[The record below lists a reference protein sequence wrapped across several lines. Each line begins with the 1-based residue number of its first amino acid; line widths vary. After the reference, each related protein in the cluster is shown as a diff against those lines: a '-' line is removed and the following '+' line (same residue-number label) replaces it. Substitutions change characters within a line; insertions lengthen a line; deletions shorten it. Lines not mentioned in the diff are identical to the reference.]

1 MRLAPWR
8 TPLVGTLVVCG
19 LLIAAPLAAVAQTTA
34 SVEGVV
40 TDATR
45 GVLPGVTVTAVHL
58 ETGAPRDAVTDGQGR
73 YRFPSL
79 RIGEYELKTELAG
92 FQTQVRR
99 GVRLAVGQ
107 QVVIDVTMAIGEISD
122 LVTVTAEASVIDT
135 TQATLQG
142 VVDERKVRDLP
153 LNARDLLSLATLF
166 SGAGFSDTGE
176 SSPSKGYG
184 TKLTISGTRYYG
196 NLFLLDGTD
205 IRDIANG
212 AGSAAGVLMGVET
225 VRELNVVTNAFS
237 AEYGNH
243 TGGVFNAVTKSG
255 TNTIHGSAVW
265 FHRDDNLDARNF
277 FDIQKPAFE
286 RNQFGL
292 TGGGPILH
300 DRLFFFASYEGLRE
314 TLGLTRR
321 FTVPTA
327 DARAGRLPGAAPAT
341 VNPEV
346 QKWLNAYPLPN
357 GAEFG
362 AGRAEYIRS
371 HPRTTNQNFVSG
383 RLDHQFTNAHSVF
396 GRYTHDKALRENP
409 AALATFLNDQ
419 TESHYLTLDYTAI
432 LSSTFLNRLM
442 FGFARTKTETTTPLF
457 PGVELPALTFTGQ
470 RPLGQVSVF
479 NIGTGDSIYSSLGGN
494 TSNPRPGYK
503 DNFQIKDDVT
513 YNRGRHA
520 MKVGGEVQF
529 HKITHGT
536 PFDGAG
542 TYTFRSAADAY
553 AGRVDQFNALFPSTE
568 LPFHIEQ
575 SYAGVYFQDDFRVRQ
590 NLTLNLG
597 LRYEFVTTPTERD
610 GRVANARDYVTPG
623 LTLNDLVIGDPV
635 YDNPSYL
642 SFGPRVGIV
651 WDPRGD
657 GRMSVRLG
665 GGIFHDQIQ
674 PGTWPFGFYATAPF
688 FRRAQIRARNVTV
701 PIRFPDAFQ
710 TQQNLLAGA
719 LSTEGIQFD
728 ADQPT
733 VYKWALDIERE
744 IAARTRVEIGYR
756 GTRGV
761 HLMRVD
767 DINQSYPLQEIDG
780 RIYVPPNSSTLHP
793 GMGRVRP
800 RFTDAESDYHALTL
814 GVNRRFSEGLQFQV
828 SYTLS
833 KSVSDFDNWTGSSD
847 FQNPGCSADGRVS
860 VPPYIFQKLDRGLS
874 CFDTRNNLMINA
886 TWELPVGPGK
896 TLTPSGPVRHIVGG
910 WSVSSIVRL
919 SSGNP
924 FTVSEG
930 SGVFPNARGSGLD
943 LVPGANSNPID
954 PRNPN
959 RYFDPASFAL
969 PFDPARRQ
977 EPNIGFIGNL
987 GRNTLIGPGL
997 ATVDMML
1004 GKDVLAGTISDEFRI
1019 QFRAEVFNLLNR
1031 ANFSIPSVT
1040 EIFNPDGTVRGDVGR
1055 ITSTRTSA
1063 RQAQLGIRVVW

>member
-1 MRLAPWR
+1 MCLASWQK
-8 TPLVGTLVVCG
+8 PLVRALVSLG
-19 LLIAAPLAAVAQTTA
+19 LLLAAPPPATAQTTA
-34 SVEGVV
+34 SLEGVV
-40 TDATR
+40 TDQTR
-45 GVLPGVTVTAVHL
+45 GVLPGVSVTAVHI
-58 ETGAPRDAVTDGQGR
+58 ETGTPRTASTDAQGR
-73 YRFPSL
+73 YRLSNL
-79 RIGEYELKTELAG
+79 RIGEYEVKTELVG
-92 FQTQVRR
+92 FQTQARR
-99 GVRLAVGQ
+99 GIRLDVGQ
-107 QVVIDVTMAIGEISD
+107 QVVIDFTMAIGEISD
-122 LVTVTAEASVIDT
+122 MVSVVGEAPVIDM

-153 LNARDLLSLATLF
+153 LNARDLLSLAPLF
-166 SGAGFSDTGE
+166 SGAAVSDTGE

-205 IRDIANG
+205 IRDIANS

-225 VRELNVVTNAFS
+225 VREFTVVTNAFT

-255 TNTIHGSAVW
+255 TNALRGSAVW

-277 FDIQKPAFE
+277 FDITKPDFS
-286 RNQFGL
+286 RNQFGV
-292 TGGGPILH
+292 TGGGPIVR
-300 DRLFFFASYEGLRE
+300 DRMFFFASYEGLRE
-314 TLGLTRR
+314 TLGLTQR
-321 FTVPTA
+321 FTVPTVE
-327 DARAGRLPGAAPAT
+327 ARAGRLPGAAPAT
-341 VNPEV
+341 VHPEV
-346 QKWLNAYPLPN
+346 QKWLNAYPVPN
-357 GAEFG
+357 GADFG

-371 HPRTTNQNFVSG
+371 HPRTTNQNFATA
-383 RLDHQFTNAHSVF
+383 RIDHRFNNVHSVF
-396 GRYTHDKALRENP
+396 ARYTHDKALRENP
-409 AALATFLNDQ
+409 SALTSFLNDQ
-419 TESHYLTLDYTAI
+419 TESHYLTLDHTAVA
-432 LSSTFLNRLM
+432 SSNFLNRVM

-457 PGVELPALTFTGQ
+457 PGVDLPALTFTGQ
-470 RPLGQVSVF
+470 RPLGQIGVF
-479 NIGTGDSIYSSLGGN
+479 NIGTGDTTFSSLGGN
-494 TSNPRPGYK
+494 TTNPRPGYK
-503 DNFQIKDDVT
+503 DNFQIKNDIS

-520 MKVGGEVQF
+520 MKIGAEIQF

-542 TYTFRSAADAY
+542 TYTFRTLAEAY
-553 AGRVDQFNALFPSTE
+553 AGRVDQFNALFPSTV
-568 LPFHIEQ
+568 LPFHIQ
-575 SYAGVYFQDDFRVRQ
+575 QKYAGFYVQDDFRMRQ
-590 NLTLNLG
+590 NLTFNLG

-610 GRVANARDYVTPG
+610 GRVANAHDYTTPG
-623 LTLNDLVIGDPV
+623 LTLDRLIVGDPV

-651 WDPRGD
+651 WDPRGS
-657 GRMSVRLG
+657 GKMSVRLG
-665 GGIFHDQIQ
+665 GGIYYDQIQ

-688 FRRAQIRARNVTV
+688 FRRAQIRARDVTV

-710 TQQNLLAGA
+710 TQQDLLAGA

-728 ADQPT
+728 AAQPT

-744 IAARTRVEIGYR
+744 VAARTRVEIGYR

-761 HLMRVD
+761 NLMRVD

-780 RIYVPPNSSTLHP
+780 RIFVPPNSSTLHP
-793 GMGRVRP
+793 GLGRVRP
-800 RFTDAESDYHALTL
+800 RFTDSESDYHAMTL

-847 FQNPGCSADGRVS
+847 FQNPGCVADGRVS
-860 VPPYIFQKLDRGLS
+860 VPPYSFQKLDRGLS
-874 CFDTRNNLMINA
+874 CFDTRQNLMINA
-886 TWELPVGPGK
+886 TWELPIGPGK
-896 TLTPSGPVRHIVGG
+896 AIDPSSAARHIVSG

-930 SGVFPNARGSGLD
+930 AGVFPNARGSGLD
-943 LVPGANSNPID
+943 LVPGKSSNPID
-954 PRNPN
+954 PQNPN
-959 RYFDPASFAL
+959 RYFDPSSFAL

-977 EPNIGFIGNL
+977 EPNVGFIGNL

-997 ATVDMML
+997 ATVDLMFA
-1004 GKDVLAGTISDEFRI
+1004 KDFRGARVSKEFDI

-1063 RQAQLGIRVVW
+1063 RQAQLGIRIVW

>member
-1 MRLAPWR
+1 L
-8 TPLVGTLVVCG
+8 LV
-19 LLIAAPLAAVAQTTA
+19 AAPLAAVAQTTA
-34 SVEGVV
+34 SIEGVV
-40 TDATR
+40 TDETR
-45 GVLPGVTVTAVHL
+45 GVLPGVIVTAVHI
-58 ETGAPRDAVTDGQGR
+58 ETASPRTAVTDDRGR
-73 YRFPSL
+73 YRFSSL
-79 RIGEYELKTELAG
+79 RVGAYELKTELAG

-99 GVRLAVGQ
+99 GVELTVGQ
-107 QVVIDVTMAIGEISD
+107 QVVIDLTMAIGEISD
-122 LVTVTAEASVIDT
+122 VVTVVGETPMIDT
-135 TQATLQG
+135 IQATVQG

-153 LNARDLLSLATLF
+153 LNARDLLSLAPLF
-166 SGAGFSDTGE
+166 TGAGFSDTGE

-205 IRDIANG
+205 IRDIANS

-225 VRELNVVTNAFS
+225 VREFTVVTNAFS

-255 TNTIHGSAVW
+255 TNTMHGSAVW

-277 FDIQKPAFE
+277 FDIEKPEFK
-286 RNQFGL
+286 RNQFGV
-292 TGGGPILH
+292 TGGGPILR
-300 DRLFFFASYEGLRE
+300 DRTFFFASYEGLRE

-341 VNPEV
+341 VHPEV

-357 GAEFG
+357 GPDFG

-371 HPRTTNQNFVSG
+371 HPRTANQNFVSG
-383 RLDHQFTNAHSVF
+383 RIDHRFNDAHVVF
-396 GRYTHDKALRENP
+396 GRYTRDKALRENP
-409 AALATFLNDQ
+409 AALASFLNDQ
-419 TESHYLTLDYTAI
+419 TESHYLTLDHTAI
-432 LSSTFLNRLM
+432 LTSSLLNRAM
-442 FGFARTKTETTTPLF
+442 FGFARTLTETATPLF
-457 PGVELPALTFTGQ
+457 PGTELPAFTFTGR
-470 RPLGQVSVF
+470 RPLGQIAVF
-479 NIGTGDSIYSSLGGN
+479 NIGGLSSLGGS
-494 TSNPRPGYK
+494 TTNPRPGYK
-503 DNFQIKDDVT
+503 DNFQFKDDVT

-529 HKITHGT
+529 HKITHGS

-542 TYTFRSAADAY
+542 TYTFRSLADAY

-575 SYAGVYFQDDFRVRQ
+575 SYAGLYFQDDFRMRQ
-590 NLTLNLG
+590 NLTFNLG

-610 GRVANARDYVTPG
+610 GRVANAHDYLTPG
-623 LTLNDLVIGDPV
+623 LTIDDIVLGNPM

-642 SFGPRVGIV
+642 SFGPRAGLA
-651 WDPRGD
+651 WDPLGD
-657 GRMSVRLG
+657 GKMSVRLG
-665 GGIFHDQIQ
+665 GGIFYDQIQ
-674 PGTWPFGFYATAPF
+674 VGTWPFGFYATAPF
-688 FRRAQIRARNVTV
+688 FRRAQIRARDTPI
-701 PIRFPDAFQ
+701 PIRFPDAFT
-710 TQQNLLAGA
+710 TQEALLAGA
-719 LSTEGIQFD
+719 LSTEGMQFD
-728 ADQPT
+728 AKQPT
-733 VYKWALDIERE
+733 VYKWSLDIQRE
-744 IAARTRVEIGYR
+744 VAARTRVEIGYR

-780 RIYVPPNSSTLHP
+780 RIYVPPNSRTLHP
-793 GMGRVRP
+793 GLGRVRP
-800 RFTDAESDYHALTL
+800 RFTDSESDYHALTL
-814 GVNRRFSEGLQFQV
+814 GLDRRFSEGLQFQV

-833 KSVSDFDNWTGSSD
+833 KSMSDFDNWTGSSD
-847 FQNPGCSADGRVS
+847 FQNPGCEASGRVS
-860 VPPYIFQKLDRGLS
+860 VPPYISRKLDHGLS

-896 TLTPSGPVRHIVGG
+896 TLDPSGPVRHVVSG
-910 WSVSSIVRL
+910 WTLSSIVRL

-930 SGVFPNARGSGLD
+930 AGVFPIGRGSGLD
-943 LVPGANSNPID
+943 LVPGANANPIN

-1019 QFRAEVFNLLNR
+1019 QLRAEVFNLLNR

-1040 EIFNPDGTVRGDVGR
+1040 DIFNPDGTVRGDVGR

-1063 RQAQLGIRVVW
+1063 RQAQVGIRVVW